1 MKEEP
6 SCTWHW
12 LTHAQTQ
19 RFSKLFID
27 YLNGDAGLRPFYVNP
42 LAESSFEFAMENR
55 SHFPRE
61 QRHVLQEVLQEQY
74 ADVPN
79 TAAVQAQIKALGSE
93 QAFTVTTGQQLCL
106 FSGPLYVI
114 YKAVQ
119 VIALA
124 NRLNQLY
131 PDHTVI
137 PVFWLATEDH
147 DFDEVNHVDIMGKRF
162 QTTREGEGA
171 VGRSPLPDLQT
182 ILEALEKHLGPGK
195 KQAEIMQQ
203 LREAYGTPGISWTA
217 ATRRFLHSLFGTH
230 GLLLLDADDARL
242 KQQMIPVFSAEL
254 LEGKAAKH
262 LMKRS
267 EELDQ
272 QYKVQAFPREINLF
286 YLTDQRKRILRE
298 GEEWTVDGNP
308 SLRWN
313 RNTLLQE
320 LQAHPERFSP
330 NVLLRPLYQEIILP
344 NLGYIGGGAELAYWM
359 QLGEMFDAFDQPMPV
374 IVPRQSVQIMTAAQN
389 RRRLKAGLRIEELF
403 AEDDQLIKDH
413 VHKHSSLDLHLS
425 EYVKRTMQNF
435 DEIYAIAQQTDKSM
449 IGAVEAQRTKQ
460 LKGLENLKKKLLRAE
475 KRQFAVEVNRIETLL
490 DELFPNG
497 GLQERRMNW
506 IEAELL
512 MGGGFI
518 NELIA
523 SVEPLGRRFALLQLL
538 H

>member
-1 MKEEP
+1 MKDEP

-27 YLNGDAGLRPFYVNP
+27 YLNGDPGLRSFYVNP

-61 QRHVLQEVLQEQY
+61 QRHLLQEVLQEQY

-171 VGRSPLPDLQT
+171 VGRSPLPDLQM

-403 AEDDQLIKDH
+403 DEDDQLIKDH